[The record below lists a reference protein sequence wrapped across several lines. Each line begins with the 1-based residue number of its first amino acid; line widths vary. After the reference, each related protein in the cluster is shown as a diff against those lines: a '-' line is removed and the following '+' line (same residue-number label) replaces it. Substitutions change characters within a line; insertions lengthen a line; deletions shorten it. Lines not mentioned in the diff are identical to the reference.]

1 MSAPV
6 PASLRFLLLQVR
18 NADDPMRQHERL
30 AFTRSLAIDPDR
42 CDTVDLLSSQPSPA
56 QLAATDVVLLGGS
69 GDYSAGGEGQWL
81 DRSLDLLRDLV
92 ELGQPTFASCWGF
105 QAMSRAMGSVM
116 PTTPPLDAA

>member
-6 PASLRFLLLQVR
+6 SASLRFLLLQVR

-30 AFTRSLAIDPDR
+30 AFTRSLAIEPDR
-42 CDTVDLLSSQPSPA
+42 CDTVDLLSSRPSPA

-81 DRSLDLLRDLV
+81 DRSLDLLREIV
-92 ELGQPTFASCWGF
+92 QELFEEQRLPDFLF
-105 QAMSRAMGSVM
+105 
-116 PTTPPLDAA
+116 LLLL